1 MSEISN
7 QGTNP
12 SAAGS
17 RRSGLSGSSSRLHPN
32 SGARSLDLGPHH
44 PATRGAL
51 GLRAELDGER
61 ILDLEVEIG
70 FGHRGFELHAQRLGW
85 LRSLPYVERLQS
97 QSSMLAATAYCVA
110 AEKLLEFEV
119 PLRAEWLRVLGGE
132 LGRAADHLGRIANLA
147 RIVGAG
153 AASSWAL
160 NARSRLWGLLER
172 LSGAPTMHHFIR
184 LGGVARP
191 LPGDFGVACR
201 PAIDAVRLDLDDVD
215 AALGQNRV
223 FIDRLRGRAQLS
235 ADQGLAFSVTGPL
248 LRAAG
253 VVSDL
258 RRSEPY
264 SVYDDMVFDVPV
276 GLVGDNL
283 DRYRVCLEEIH
294 QSLSMVGQCLTRLEA
309 LGPGPVRVHDAWLDR
324 EPGDAASGAL
334 EARIALAQKYADG
347 PQVPPGESVSHVES
361 ANGEFGFS
369 LVSDGGPT
377 PRRVR
382 CRAPSFFHAQALP
395 AMLVGGTLADIG
407 PTLAL
412 ANIESAECDR

>member
-17 RRSGLSGSSSRLHPN
+17 RHSGLPGSSSRLHPN

-110 AEKLLEFEV
+110 VEKLMGLDV
-119 PLRAEWLRVLGGE
+119 PLRAQWLRVLGGE
-132 LGRAADHLGRIANLA
+132 LGRAADHLGRIASLA
-147 RIVGAG
+147 RILGAG

-160 NARSRLWGLLER
+160 NARARLWSLLER

-184 LGGVARP
+184 LGGVA
-191 LPGDFGVACR
+191 LPMPGEFGIACR
-201 PAIDAVRLDLDDVD
+201 PAMDAIRLDLDDVD

-253 VVSDL
+253 VISDL
-258 RRSEPY
+258 RRSEAY
-264 SVYDDMVFDVPV
+264 GVYDELVFDVPV

-283 DRYRVCLEEIH
+283 DRYRVCFEEIH

-309 LGPGPVRVHDAWLDR
+309 LGPGQVRAHDPWLDR
-324 EPGDAASGAL
+324 EPAGPASESL
-334 EARIALAQKYADG
+334 EARIALAQKYAEG
-347 PQVPPGESVSHVES
+347 PRVPAGESVSHVES

-395 AMLVGGTLADIG
+395 AMLVGGTLADVG

-412 ANIESAECDR
+412 ANIEGAECDR